1 MELKESRKE
10 IIPLWNV
17 NNFIIV
23 ILLIKIIKFCIYDC
37 DDDKVAMDYI
47 KS

>member
-17 NNFIIV
+17 NIFIIV
-23 ILLIKIIKFCIYDC
+23 ILLTIKFCIYDC